1 MTRAFFS
8 RFSFSIKRVLTD
20 NGSCY
25 RDHRFTRT
33 LLQQHIKHCFTRR
46 VGEGRPSPELT
57 IKGRSEPASEVPRAA
72 IARFSSS
79 ELFFQFAESWLKAQC
94 ITTSEWTAPLRRLSM
109 FWRSAHRK
117 AEAQ

>member
-33 LLQQHIKHCFTRR
+33 LLQQHIKHRFTRR

-79 ELFFQFAESWLKAQC
+79 ELFFQFAESG
-94 ITTSEWTAPLRRLSM
+94 
-109 FWRSAHRK
+109 
-117 AEAQ
+117 